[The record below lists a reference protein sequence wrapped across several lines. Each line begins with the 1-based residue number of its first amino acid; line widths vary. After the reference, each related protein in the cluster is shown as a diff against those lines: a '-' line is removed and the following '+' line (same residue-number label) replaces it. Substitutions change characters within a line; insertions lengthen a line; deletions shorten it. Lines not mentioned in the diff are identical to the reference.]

1 MNIYVAIGISLFIL
15 PFVLTNEYTI
25 IKKLGDITF
34 FEKHWKYTN
43 DLNLK
48 EYVENAIVLQN
59 VTDRL
64 SKICEH
70 LERDT
75 NCKYFEQNIKN
86 SAISAQKKIDEIT
99 RYKRRKRAF
108 WFIFIGTAIT
118 QVLVACGVIAATKAY
133 TDKELEETRE
143 IQKKDREMLED
154 LMQINHMRNNL
165 TIVLMKKL
173 EQLEKYGR
181 SGDSLNELLNIAT
194 QSLNYHDRLTQRY
207 IDILNNNFKQHFFE
221 INEYDT
227 FEKTISDINSLLRPH
242 AQLPSLDPY
251 EILDLSDLSYS
262 NNNTHISIHTKI
274 PILYEK
280 NTHTLYEFI
289 PIPFK
294 EGETVQILNTN
305 AKLFFNDNNNKTRVM
320 LPQTL
325 RHCKQ
330 LSTLSICDSILHESL
345 FDMDDCMSAIVS
357 NQTMPPQCKFKPM
370 EYRNYFIRL
379 SPHRVFCFIVSPI
392 QFRIVCNDQEK
403 IHKLT
408 ENSIVHI
415 PNQCDLHKLLND
427 FQNNENTLSSFET
440 NEIFLKPNFSIFD
453 EQLNNWTDV
462 QFINKLN
469 ITITTLKNMTDK
481 LENDLHTNHTNTTS
495 TFNFNF
501 LTETWTLVGSF
512 FSNLQSNLYLAIC
525 IFIFVPIFILIL
537 IFFICI
543 NCTKK

>member
-181 SGDSLNELLNIAT
+181 LGDNLNELLNIAT
-194 QSLNYHDRLTQRY
+194 QSLNYHVRLT
-207 IDILNNNFKQHFFE
+207 
-221 INEYDT
+221 
-227 FEKTISDINSLLRPH
+227 
-242 AQLPSLDPY
+242 
-251 EILDLSDLSYS
+251 
-262 NNNTHISIHTKI
+262 
-274 PILYEK
+274 
-280 NTHTLYEFI
+280 
-289 PIPFK
+289 
-294 EGETVQILNTN
+294 
-305 AKLFFNDNNNKTRVM
+305 
-320 LPQTL
+320 
-325 RHCKQ
+325 
-330 LSTLSICDSILHESL
+330 
-345 FDMDDCMSAIVS
+345 
-357 NQTMPPQCKFKPM
+357 
-370 EYRNYFIRL
+370 
-379 SPHRVFCFIVSPI
+379 
-392 QFRIVCNDQEK
+392 
-403 IHKLT
+403 
-408 ENSIVHI
+408 
-415 PNQCDLHKLLND
+415 
-427 FQNNENTLSSFET
+427 
-440 NEIFLKPNFSIFD
+440 
-453 EQLNNWTDV
+453 
-462 QFINKLN
+462 
-469 ITITTLKNMTDK
+469 
-481 LENDLHTNHTNTTS
+481 
-495 TFNFNF
+495 
-501 LTETWTLVGSF
+501 
-512 FSNLQSNLYLAIC
+512 
-525 IFIFVPIFILIL
+525 
-537 IFFICI
+537 
-543 NCTKK
+543 